1 MNLVYYLDKTKIV
14 AWARENFNKY
24 QPQSGNPV
32 WVPSYLNFSFIGED
46 NYDCTNFVSH
56 AILAG
61 GTPTFDTGG
70 WGISS
75 TGWYFRD
82 IVNRSSSWSGVAPL
96 FDFLTHNEVRG
107 PFGEYRRY
115 EDIYS
120 GVFDFEEGDI
130 IQFNNGDFWRHT
142 GIITGFGY
150 SPEGRLEALVTGR
163 TDTGNYNDN
172 TIASEIYPNLPR
184 RVIKL
189 LGYYK

>member
-1 MNLVYYLDKTKIV
+1 MRPTYYLDKTKIV

-24 QPQSGNPV
+24 QPQSGNPT
-32 WVPSYLNFSFIGED
+32 WVPEYLNFSFIGAD
-46 NYDCTNFVSH
+46 SYDCTNFVSH

-70 WGISS
+70 RGVSP

-82 IVNRSSSWSGVAPL
+82 VVNRSSSWSGVAPL
-96 FDFLTHNEVRG
+96 FDFLTQNRARG
-107 PFGEYRRY
+107 PFGELRRY

-130 IQFNNGDFWRHT
+130 IQFSNGDFWRHT
-142 GIITGFGY
+142 GVITGFAY

-172 TIASEIYPNLPR
+172 TLASDIYPGKPR

>member
-1 MNLVYYLDKTKIV
+1 METVYYLDKTKIV

-24 QPQSGNPV
+24 QPQSGNPELI
-32 WVPSYLNFSFIGED
+32 PNYLDFSSI
-46 NYDCTNFVSH
+46 NPNSYDCTNFVSH

-61 GTPTFDTGG
+61 GAPTFDTGG
-70 WGISS
+70 WGISPS
-75 TGWYFRD
+75 GWYFRD
-82 IVNRSSSWSGVAPL
+82 VVNRSSSWSGVGPL
-96 FDFLTHNEVRG
+96 YSFLTNNKARG
-107 PFGEYRRY
+107 PFGEFRRY

-130 IQFNNGDFWRHT
+130 IQFWGGDFWRHT
-142 GIITGFGY
+142 GVITGFAY

-163 TDTGNYNDN
+163 TDTQNYNDN
-172 TIASEIYPNLPR
+172 TLASEIYPGKPR